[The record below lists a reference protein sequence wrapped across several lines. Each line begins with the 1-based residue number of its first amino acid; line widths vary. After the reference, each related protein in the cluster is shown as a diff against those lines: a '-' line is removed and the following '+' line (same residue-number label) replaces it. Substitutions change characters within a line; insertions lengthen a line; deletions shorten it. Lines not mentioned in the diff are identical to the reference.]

1 MNFSI
6 RSLVVAAIA
15 LASFAA
21 TAPKASAQY
30 MAANSTTNHVL
41 PYESVGTINSV
52 YLPYAGT
59 YLISG
64 QQVLFVGGPNQET
77 SVECWASPNANSTVP
92 LTHGPSSASTVQT
105 AGYITLPLNGYLTT
119 GNPGTFWISCEYYAP
134 SAATTVQTFQGT
146 ITATLVQ

>member
-30 MAANSTTNHVL
+30 MAANATTNHVL
-41 PYESVGTINSV
+41 PYEGVGTINSV

-59 YLISG
+59 YQIAG
-64 QQVLFVGGPNQET
+64 QQLLFVEGNQQT
-77 SVECWASPNANSTVP
+77 TVECWASPNANSTVL
-92 LTHGPSSASTVQT
+92 LTHGPFSASTVT
-105 AGYITLPLNGYLTT
+105 TGGYITLPLNGYLTT
-119 GNPGTFWISCEYYAP
+119 GNPGTFWISCIYYAP
-134 SAATTVQTFQGT
+134 SEATIVQTFQGT

>member
-30 MAANSTTNHVL
+30 MAANATTNHVL

-59 YLISG
+59 YQIAG
-64 QQVLFVGGPNQET
+64 QQLLLVEGNQQT
-77 SVECWASPNANSTVP
+77 TVECWASPNANSTAL
-92 LTHGPSSASTVQT
+92 LTHGPFSASTVT
-105 AGYITLPLNGYLTT
+105 TGGYITLPLNGYLTT
-119 GNPGTFWISCEYYAP
+119 GNPGSFWISCEYSAP
-134 SAATTVQTFQGT
+134 STATIVQTLQGT

>member
-30 MAANSTTNHVL
+30 MAANATTNHVL
-41 PYESVGTINSV
+41 PYESVGSINSV

-59 YLISG
+59 YQIAG
-64 QQVLFVGGPNQET
+64 QQLLLVEGNQQT
-77 SVECWASPNANSTVP
+77 TVECWASPNANSTAL
-92 LTHGPSSASTVQT
+92 LTHGPFSASTVT
-105 AGYITLPLNGYLTT
+105 TGGYITLPLNG
-119 GNPGTFWISCEYYAP
+119 
-134 SAATTVQTFQGT
+134 
-146 ITATLVQ
+146 

>member
-30 MAANSTTNHVL
+30 MAANATTSNHVL

-59 YLISG
+59 YQIAG
-64 QQVLFVGGPNQET
+64 QQLLLVEGNQQT
-77 SVECWASPNANSTVP
+77 TVECWASPNANSTAL
-92 LTHGPSSASTVQT
+92 LTHGPFSASTVT
-105 AGYITLPLNGYLTT
+105 TGGYITLPLNGYLTT
-119 GNPGTFWISCEYYAP
+119 GNPGTFWISCDYSAP
-134 SAATTVQTFQGT
+134 STATIVQTFQGT